1 MASMDSDSASF
12 EAQKT
17 IEKLRK
23 DSIASPVIQSDN
35 ESSFKSM
42 DFNTVLSNNGLTHKR
57 IHPRTPEQNG
67 IVEKANKTVSG
78 EFSPPCNRELQG
90 G

>member
-1 MASMDSDSASF
+1 MASIDSDSASF
-12 EAQKT
+12 EALKE
-17 IEKLRK
+17 IETLRK

-57 IHPRTPEQNG
+57 IHPRTPEQNE
-67 IVEKANKTVSG
+67 IIDRANKTVRK
-78 EFSPPCNRELQG
+78 EFSPL
-90 G
+90 